1 MTSPDDEIRS
11 QFDDRRAEDAADAP
25 AFATLWSNAN
35 RQASAPV
42 PVRRPVGMVWWGA
55 AAAAAI
61 IVATVIVRPAEHST
75 TSATAAIADSAE
87 YPSIVSW
94 TSPTGGL
101 LRASRQL
108 VTPPSVFG
116 SVLDG
121 VTMPS
126 APSDSSKRGGL

>member
-1 MTSPDDEIRS
+1 MMFPDDEIRS
-11 QFDDRRAEDAADAP
+11 HLDDRRAEDAADVP
-25 AFATLWSNAN
+25 AFSALLSNAE
-35 RQASAPV
+35 RQASIPISG
-42 PVRRPVGMVWWGA
+42 RRPRVMWWGA
-55 AAAAAI
+55 AAAV
-61 IVATVIVRPAEHST
+61 IVATVIVRPTDRST
-75 TSATAAIADSAE
+75 APAAAAVVDSAE

-101 LRASRQL
+101 LRASRQI